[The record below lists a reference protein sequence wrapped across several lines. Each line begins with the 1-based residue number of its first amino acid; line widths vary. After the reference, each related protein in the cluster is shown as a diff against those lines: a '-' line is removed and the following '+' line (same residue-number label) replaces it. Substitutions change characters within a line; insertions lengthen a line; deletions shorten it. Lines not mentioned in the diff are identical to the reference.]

1 MEVKEPLELRGR
13 ERKLSNSS
21 LDCVT
26 ETWDDLKRKTE
37 HIKTDYKS
45 MDLVAQKKSKMVSVT
60 ALRRPET
67 HDLILLEKGQSAF
80 FCFIAFQTNQLQ
92 VSFYTVLMH
101 YFQCFTF
108 YMWEFRIFLSVIFYA
123 RY

>member
-1 MEVKEPLELRGR
+1 MEVKEPLELRGNG
-13 ERKLSNSS
+13 EKLSNSS
-21 LDCVT
+21 SDYVT

-45 MDLVAQKKSKMVSVT
+45 TDLVAQKKSEMVSVT

-108 YMWEFRIFLSVIFYA
+108 YMWSSEFF
-123 RY
+123 